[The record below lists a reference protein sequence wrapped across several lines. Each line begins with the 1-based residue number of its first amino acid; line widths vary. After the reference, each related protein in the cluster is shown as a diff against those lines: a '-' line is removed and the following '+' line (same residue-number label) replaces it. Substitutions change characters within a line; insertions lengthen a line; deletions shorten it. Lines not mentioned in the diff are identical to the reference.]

1 MAIGARI
8 YTSAAEENRRA
19 ILRMLEPR
27 PGGVLLD
34 VGCADGRDTVPL
46 IPIVG
51 ASRTIGLELDDQFLE
66 TARSRGIELIQA
78 DITKPWPLEDASID
92 VVHSNQV
99 IEHLA
104 QTDHFV
110 REIRRVLKADGYA
123 VVSTNNLASWHNVL
137 ALVIGWQPLPSH
149 VSDEVLVGNPLALEE
164 ARYGEHIHRHLR
176 IFTGRALS
184 ALAEAHG
191 LALDRAI
198 GSGYYPFGPRAARV
212 MARLD
217 PRHAAYLVQRFR
229 PNGNISPAPR

>member
-19 ILRMLEPR
+19 IMRMLEPR

-110 REIRRVLKADGYA
+110 REIRRVLKPDGYA
-123 VVSTNNLASWHNVL
+123 VVSTNNLASGTTCWRS
-137 ALVIGWQPLPSH
+137 W
-149 VSDEVLVGNPLALEE
+149 
-164 ARYGEHIHRHLR
+164 
-176 IFTGRALS
+176 S
-184 ALAEAHG
+184 A
-191 LALDRAI
+191 
-198 GSGYYPFGPRAARV
+198 GSLCPRT
-212 MARLD
+212 
-217 PRHAAYLVQRFR
+217 
-229 PNGNISPAPR
+229 